1 MVDFVRPDST
11 SQMVTTGDPR
21 QLTDATFHAGTN
33 SGSLYEWEDTRNGLH
48 FYVLDRSEVDGVVH
62 YRIGVQNIST
72 AGAAKGPHARGVQ
85 LDDPAPATF
94 DDNNGY
100 CNFDLTNTGSF
111 TGFAN
116 PHPEGAAAVN
126 PLVSNDIYRLSASA
140 TGAGWNAQLPNAL
153 AYAAF
158 GETKSVPVY
167 VTHADGADATAVI
180 SLTATSVSDPAQTM
194 TADCVLDNEAP
205 VTTADLQPPA
215 VNGFFHDPT
224 VTLTAGDGLGS
235 GVVSTEYD
243 LDGSGWLAYSAPFQV
258 TGDGAHTLLFRST
271 DALGHVEDTNTLN
284 FTIDTTGPVI
294 TIDAPVEAVT
304 QVVGD
309 PGNYPLG
316 SEQTASYSCLDAISG
331 HTSCDG
337 NVENGELFDTSTV
350 GFHTFTV
357 TSDDLAGNS
366 SESSVQYNV
375 VWDGMTGFLSPI
387 GDGVNAAQANSAVP
401 VKFSLGGDYGMDVIA
416 DGYPVSQ
423 QVDCTTLEPIGD
435 AQETQA
441 AEDLVIEDGQYKYVW
456 KTKKPWAGTCRTL
469 TIQLVD
475 NTVHTALFQFHN

>member
-1 MVDFVRPDST
+1 
-11 SQMVTTGDPR
+11 
-21 QLTDATFHAGTN
+21 
-33 SGSLYEWEDTRNGLH
+33 
-48 FYVLDRSEVDGVVH
+48 
-62 YRIGVQNIST
+62 
-72 AGAAKGPHARGVQ
+72 
-85 LDDPAPATF
+85 
-94 DDNNGY
+94 
-100 CNFDLTNTGSF
+100 
-111 TGFAN
+111 
-116 PHPEGAAAVN
+116 
-126 PLVSNDIYRLSASA
+126 
-140 TGAGWNAQLPNAL
+140 
-153 AYAAF
+153 
-158 GETKSVPVY
+158 
-167 VTHADGADATAVI
+167 
-180 SLTATSVSDPAQTM
+180 M